1 MKMASNL
8 RIKTT
13 LTGHTAL
20 SHPLLIFV
28 NALHHWITDGISDMK
43 STIKAC
49 FIPQLSL
56 IAFSGFSL
64 PRKWLA
70 AIASSCYY

>member
-13 LTGHTAL
+13 LTAHTAL
-20 SHPLLIFV
+20 SHPLCIFV
-28 NALHHWITDGISDMK
+28 NVLHHWITDGISDMK
-43 STIKAC
+43 LTTKAC
-49 FIPQLSL
+49 FISHLSL

-64 PRKWLA
+64 SKKWLGA
-70 AIASSCYY
+70 